1 MNNSLNAYPVF
12 EDNQVLT
19 STQLNE
25 LASYLDEQN
34 RLTRANL
41 LGTGIA
47 CGLTLK
53 YTVLSGTGSSAL
65 VSISLRSGGG
75 VTSQGFTMN
84 VGDCDLV
91 QKRTYTLPSGVDY
104 PHFSS
109 FTSPIYEVLTVNAE
123 VLSTDNATPITAAN
137 CQDRVLVLFLETV
150 DVDLNSCLGKA
161 CDENGL
167 ERVFNL
173 RKLLITKD
181 DLNDM
186 KSDYPDSPVPFVSK
200 FTMPEIIMKRPLLD
214 VKNPNWYNTMANISA
229 IFRNTVSANFNNP
242 TNNKTY
248 YTTIFETLS
257 QTYQIFQPILGK
269 EYNNTN
275 PFTSGPLASWN
286 DFVGNGSSLIGPSHL
301 GVQYFADFINDLV
314 LAYNEFRAYAMELLE
329 DCCADPTAFPLHLM
343 VGEATG
349 ISPTEGSLY
358 RHYFKPSPVLNGQ
371 STKTEAAI
379 FYHKRL
385 VMLYHQFNFSLINNP
400 YNNNRPVKITPT
412 IQNTGKLSK
421 RAIPYYYNANT
432 ADSSLGGL
440 KLLDLWSY
448 DYKVK
453 GLLKKGI
460 KPYSYELQITTAD
473 NAATAYD
480 ATTLSTS
487 SMVHLAPLFYDINA
501 YDSFRVEGHLGIAAA
516 TAKSKIETIRDKFDL
531 PFSVLKLRIGGTSSE
546 AEINALL
553 NIDDLRADY
562 GASRIQIL
570 SLFDDVIYGLK
581 KNTNQNADQNLPQFL
596 VNLMDGVDHTYK
608 YVSVKQPQVGYGT
621 TNNSSAITFDL
632 RSVSGQVFGV
642 EGTLDFSN
650 FVTLSGNNTV
660 SNYSIQVSGPI
671 YEGAKTI
678 TEIRTSYNGHVNSL
692 LTAINY
698 LKNSTAN
705 SLPFD
710 LTQLDASVFTNKMM
724 DVLNYAIKVKV
735 DLNQMVDAIT
745 HNVKI
750 KSNPELYAALGG
762 YMREMFCLLERV
774 IKDNIFKAIRFTYYT
789 YKYRYNYLS
798 DPSNNP
804 SLFGNFILKHPGFNH
819 NGAVPKGGTFVL
831 LSNGASVNGGNGYT
845 IGADDVIMDFALPYR
860 IDQSCLCQ
868 TIPPITTA
876 NMISIPE
883 LTALPYYAE
892 YSPGDYAFA
901 NNTDVPCHNVSST
914 SVVIIDIVPNL
925 QYYPTVS
932 TKVKLYLIDYNGT
945 VVAPDIESAHSY
957 SSTLQGYA
965 LAGIETHNACNT
977 PSYSYKCGD
986 AYIVSDSATAIVNP
1000 RLVYK
1005 PIYSNTANV
1014 SYDGVDSFLYFYEVL
1029 DNNGLVIKR
1038 STPGQ
1043 ITVYVDRTTLV
1054 VTTAP

>member
-501 YDSFRVEGHLGIAAA
+501 YDAFRVEGHLGIAAG
-516 TAKSKIETIRDKFDL
+516 TAKTKIEAIRDKFDL
-531 PFSVLKLRIGGTSSE
+531 PFSVLKLRLTGTLSD
-546 AEINALL
+546 AEVKTLL

-562 GASRIQIL
+562 GAQRAEII
-570 SLFDDVIYGLK
+570 SLLEDLKNGLR
-581 KNTNQNADQNLPQFL
+581 KNYNQNPDLDLPQFVL
-596 VNLMDGVDHTYK
+596 DLLGSLDSNGLHA
-608 YVSVKQPQVGYGT
+608 SARQPQIDYGT
-621 TNNSSAITFDL
+621 TQNQSPVTIDIGN
-632 RSVSGQVFGV
+632 VPGQIFGF
-642 EGTLDFSN
+642 EGTLDFSS
-650 FVTLSGNNTV
+650 FVALTGNNTA
-660 SNYSIQVSGPI
+660 SNYSISVNGPI
-671 YEGAKTI
+671 YQTARSI
-678 TEIRTSYNGHVNSL
+678 TTLREDYNSDVNLLMSAIDSL
-692 LTAINY
+692 LNNTNY
-698 LKNSTAN
+698 
-705 SLPFD
+705 SLPFNITD
-710 LTQLDASVFTNKMM
+710 LDIAVFTSKMM
-724 DVLNYAIKVKV
+724 DAIRYGIKVKV
-735 DLNQMVDAIT
+735 GLNQLVDSII
-745 HNVKI
+745 HNTMLKT
-750 KSNPELYAALGG
+750 SPELFASLNG
-762 YMREMFCLLERV
+762 YLREIFALLERL
-774 IKDNIFKAIRFTYYT
+774 IKDNVYKAIRFTYYT
-789 YKYRYNYLS
+789 YKYRFDFLKSSSNDLS
-798 DPSNNP
+798 I
-804 SLFGNFILKHPGFNH
+804 FTNFIAKHPGFNH
-819 NGAVPKGGTFVL
+819 NGTVPRGGTLLL
-831 LSNGASVNGGNGYT
+831 LSNGTSVNGGNGFT
-845 IGADDVIMDFALPYR
+845 VGADDVIMDFSLPYR
-860 IDQSCLCQ
+860 VDQACLCQ
-868 TIPPITTA
+868 LIPPITSSTQIA
-876 NMISIPE
+876 IPDPV
-883 LTALPYYAE
+883 APPFYVE
-892 YSPGDYAFA
+892 YSSGDYAFTTNA
-901 NNTDVPCHNVSST
+901 EVSMHKEVNTSSYMTINVLNGLNYGSLSGGQK
-914 SVVIIDIVPNL
+914 I
-925 QYYPTVS
+925 
-932 TKVKLYLIDYNGT
+932 KLYVLHPDENGILVKADT
-945 VVAPDIESAHSY
+945 NSLPL
-957 SSTLQGYA
+957 SSIHVTGGYKVSVPV
-965 LAGIETHNACNT
+965 TTTNVCNT
-977 PSYSYKCGD
+977 PTNTTGYGEVVVKS
-986 AYIVSDSATAIVNP
+986 SDTAGLNYNAFGYVPNDQT
-1000 RLVYK
+1000 
-1005 PIYSNTANV
+1005 NFT
-1014 SYDGVDSFLYFYEVL
+1014 GVDSFYYMYEIV
-1029 DNNGLVIKR
+1029 NSNGSVAKR
-1038 STPGQ
+1038 SNVGT
-1043 ITVYVDRTTLV
+1043 ITIHVDTD
-1054 VTTAP
+1054 